1 MLTEQDVKE
10 LLDYRTN
17 RPVLSVYLNVD
28 PTERTVDA
36 YKLRLRGMLRDA
48 AVGNHGIEADVS
60 AVDHYIEHE
69 YDWSG
74 RALAMFSCSSHR
86 FFRAYPIQVHVRSR
100 ARVMPAPYVK
110 PLADL
115 LDAYG
120 NYGVALVDKQGARLF
135 HFHLGELREQEGTVG
150 ESVKHTK
157 RGGASS
163 MPGRRGGT
171 AGRTRH
177 EEEKV
182 ARNMRDSAEFA
193 IHFLQENGIHRI
205 LLGGTEDNV
214 SQFRAELPKAW
225 AERVVGTF
233 PMDMNAGHAEVLARA
248 MEVARRAEQQR
259 EAELVKSVI
268 TAAAKGQA
276 GVVRLDDTLSAVHEG
291 RAQTLVLHEGYRAP
305 GRRCRNCG
313 YVTAQSLD
321 TCPFCG
327 GTFEAIEDAVEEA
340 VRKAMANGADV
351 EVIHNSL
358 ELQQAGSIGALL
370 RY

>member
-1 MLTEQDVKE
+1 MLTEQQFKE
-10 LLDYRTN
+10 LLEYKTE
-17 RPVLSVYLNVD
+17 RPVLSVFLNID
-28 PTERTVDA
+28 PTQRSVDG
-36 YKLRLRGMLRDA
+36 YKLRLRGMLKDLA
-48 AVGNHGIEADVS
+48 ADKDRIAEDIS
-60 AVDHYIEHE
+60 AVEQYIEHE

-74 RALAMFSCSSHR
+74 RALAVFSCASEG
-86 FFRAYPIQVHVRSR
+86 FFRAYPIQVPVRSR
-100 ARVMPAPYVK
+100 ARVMPQPYVK

-115 LDAYG
+115 LDSYG
-120 NYGVALVDKQGARLF
+120 HYGVALVDKQGARLF

-150 ESVKHTK
+150 EAVKHTK

-193 IHFLQENGIHRI
+193 VSFFADNGIRRI

-214 SQFRAELPKAW
+214 SQFRSELPKAW
-225 AERVVGTF
+225 QERVMGNF
-233 PMDMNAGHAEVLARA
+233 PSDMIAGHAEVLERA
-248 MEVARRAEQQR
+248 MEVARRVEQER
-259 EAELVKSVI
+259 TAKLVQAVV

-276 GVVRLDDTLSAVHEG
+276 GVIRLDDTLSAVHEG
-291 RAQTLVLHEGYRAP
+291 RVQVLVMHEGYRAP

-313 YVTAQSLD
+313 YVTTQVLEA
-321 TCPFCG
+321 CPFCG
-327 GTFEAIEDAVEEA
+327 GAFEEIEDAVEEA
-340 VRKAMANGADV
+340 IRRVMADGGDV
-351 EVIHNSL
+351 EVVRNSL
-358 ELQQAGSIGALL
+358 VLREAGNIGALL